1 MVLGI
6 RPEHLHDAGVDSLN
20 SKYNEIKTTVEVTEL
35 MGAELYIHAAIAST
49 PIIARV
55 SGQSQVRFN
64 DQIKLQFHFDKMH
77 LFDKE
82 TEVAVR

>member
-1 MVLGI
+1 
-6 RPEHLHDAGVDSLN
+6 
-20 SKYNEIKTTVEVTEL
+20 

-64 DQIKLQFHFDKMH
+64 EQVNLQFHYDRIH